1 MYQFS
6 LVLASFFLVFGSVKA
21 EIITGNITDSKS
33 NEPIVSASVLLEGT
47 SKGTYANRE
56 GIFKLP
62 GVSKGDKLKFSA
74 IGYKSETVTISKDLT
89 LDIKLEPE
97 SVKMSEA
104 TVTDEIDVREI
115 VRRAVKNKSINQ
127 NRIKTVEQ
135 SLFSKVKV
143 EMGGELYEFENPLP
157 GTESK
162 ELERDLWENI
172 IAETYSKSYKDFE
185 KGIYQDVIVKR
196 RNTANFK
203 PQYNLFSLSTFI
215 NFYAEGIR
223 INSTRFT
230 SPLSEDALDEYEYK
244 LIAREIYDDKFIYVI
259 DFVSVSNIYPGF
271 VGTMSILE
279 DTYELTYI
287 KAKPTEDDIIEFIS
301 NVEFEEKFE
310 KMDSVFWY
318 PTLLN
323 TTGQLKVEL
332 ITGMFD
338 LTATAQAMTVVESI
352 KINQPLPD
360 SLYNDEETPVIVAL
374 EDADSSV
381 AEFWS
386 DNSLINTTDKERE
399 IYTKTDSL
407 ATEFAKIDSVEE
419 GSFRFDYTPY
429 GKLNRVDGF
438 TLGLKPTLEISR
450 YFNPSFF
457 GAYAFTSENWYFGAK
472 AESELFDFLDAE
484 IGFERNTQPLSIN
497 NNSDIILSSITSLFV
512 KDYYDWYLTDRV
524 DGSLSFNYDNLNIV
538 GSYRNE
544 LISNIPNGNP
554 KLISQ
559 YKWRE
564 NRVIDEG
571 RYEQVGLSLDYKNNG
586 RVNRSSWEYS
596 ISADFISGKELKT
609 KQNYTLFFGEFSTA
623 VPIINTGFEPVNI
636 YANIK
641 SGISTDMPKHLV
653 YRMNTQIVVF
663 KIRDRFLSP
672 DYTRFGGSEFLE
684 IHTGLDL
691 SDFLWRAAGL
701 PKYRGRGVGLEFSYS
716 AGYFKQDDYNLYQGT
731 NEKFY
736 NEVGLNITQIPSF
749 ISPLVKLE
757 AGLRWGIGELG
768 KGNFGFGLNV
778 SSPLFE

>member
-1 MYQFS
+1 MKIS
-6 LVLASFFLVFGSVKA
+6 LLVLITFLTLNIASAEVITGSVV
-21 EIITGNITDSKS
+21 DSKS
-33 NEPIVSASVLLEGT
+33 KEAVVSASVRLVGT

-62 GVSKGDKLKFSA
+62 GVNKGDKLKFSA
-74 IGYKSETVTISKDLT
+74 IGYQSETITITDDFDLK
-89 LDIKLEPE
+89 IKLSQE

-104 TVTDEIDVREI
+104 TVTDEINVREI
-115 VRRAVKNKSINQ
+115 IKRAIENKSKNQ
-127 NRIKTVEQ
+127 KKIKTVEQ

-143 EMGGELYEFENPLP
+143 ELGGELYEFENPMP

-185 KGIYQDVIVKR
+185 KGVYKDVIVKR

-215 NFYAEGIR
+215 NFYVDEIQ

-230 SPLSEDALDEYEYK
+230 SPLSEDALSEYEYK
-244 LIAREIYDDKFIYVI
+244 LIAKEIYDDKFIYAI
-259 DFVSVSNIYPGF
+259 EFVSISNIYPGF
-271 VGTMSILE
+271 IGTMSILE

-287 KAKPTEDDIIEFIS
+287 KAKPTEDDIIDFIS
-301 NVEFEEKFE
+301 NIEFEEKFE

-338 LTATAQAMTVVESI
+338 LTATAQAMTVVESL

-360 SLYNDEETPVIVAL
+360 SIYKEDTKNIVAL

-386 DNSLINTTDKERE
+386 SNSLISTTEKERE

-407 ATEFAKIDSVEE
+407 ATEFAKKDSIDE
-419 GSFRFDYTPY
+419 GSFNYDYTPY
-429 GKLNRVDGF
+429 AKLNRVDGF
-438 TLGLKPTLEISR
+438 TLGIKPTLEISK
-450 YFNPSFF
+450 YFNPEFF
-457 GAYAFTSENWYFGAK
+457 GAYAFTSENWYYGAK
-472 AESELFDFLDAE
+472 AESRLFHFLKAE
-484 IGFERNTQPLSIN
+484 IGFERNTQPLSVN
-497 NNSDIILSSITSLFV
+497 NNSDILLSSITSLFV
-512 KDYYDWYLTDRV
+512 RDYYDWYLTDRV
-524 DGSLSFNYDNLNIV
+524 DGTLTFNYDNLNIV

-544 LISNIPNGNP
+544 LISNIPNNNP

-559 YKWRE
+559 YKWRD
-564 NRVIDEG
+564 NRIIDEG
-571 RYEQVGLSLDYKNNG
+571 RFEDLTLSASYKSKG
-586 RVNRSSWEYS
+586 EVERSKWGYNLKAEYKT
-596 ISADFISGKELKT
+596 GKELNT
-609 KQNYTLFFGEFSTA
+609 NQNYNLLYGELSTA
-623 VPIINTGFEPVNI
+623 VPIINTGFEPANI
-636 YANIK
+636 YTNIK
-641 SGISTDMPKHLV
+641 SGISTDMPKHLL

-691 SDFLWRAAGL
+691 SDFLWRAVDL
-701 PKYRGRGVGLEFSYS
+701 PKYRGRGLGLELSYS
-716 AGYFKQDDYNLYQGT
+716 AGYYKQDDYNLYQGT
-731 NEKFY
+731 NERFY
-736 NEVGLNITQIPSF
+736 NEVGFNITKIPSF

-757 AGLRWGIGELG
+757 AGFRWGIGELG